1 MTQQSQQNIPA
12 GTRVKIV
19 AIDGII
25 LIVEP
30 ISE

>member
-1 MTQQSQQNIPA
+1 PA